1 MHLYLKSIIIILF
14 AFLKLTYSN
23 ISTPVDTS
31 RYQLYHVLK
40 ISAGIGILGF
50 ECIGIPLLDV
60 KNNYGEFPRL
70 RNPFRYIKE
79 KEPYLEDELWHF
91 VGASSFTDINFR
103 IFRDLFFLE
112 DPYLISGLFTIGFW
126 TGMECLDAL
135 SGSGFSLRDEC
146 GNILGTM
153 FSLYTI
159 RHPDFP
165 LRVRI
170 GIKDV
175 SSFKMAL
182 KNVISGSIHHQLG
195 KQYDFMDVEFIY
207 MIPHQ
212 PVYTGIAISRGRD
225 KIDLYGVTA
234 GFDIPTYA
242 NYLTKKKWSEPIEFI
257 SRHFSVSVNLTV
269 WLN

>member
-1 MHLYLKSIIIILF
+1 MTFSDI
-14 AFLKLTYSN
+14 A
-23 ISTPVDTS
+23 PPDDAS
-31 RYQLYHVLK
+31 RYKLYHFLK

-60 KNNYGEFPRL
+60 KYNYGEFPRI
-70 RNPFRYIKE
+70 RNPFRYIEE

-91 VGASSFTDINFR
+91 VGASAFTDINFKV
-103 IFRDLFFLE
+103 FQDLFFIE
-112 DPYLISGLFTIGFW
+112 EPYLITGLFTIGFW
-126 TGMECLDAL
+126 TAMECLDAL

-159 RHPDFP
+159 KNPEFP

-170 GIKDV
+170 GIKDKK
-175 SSFKMAL
+175 SFKTAL
-182 KNVISGSIHHQLG
+182 RKAISGSIHHQLG
-195 KQYDFMDVEFIY
+195 KQYDFMAVEFIY
-207 MIPHQ
+207 MIPRQ
-212 PVYTGIAISRGRD
+212 PVYTGFAVSRGRN
-225 KIDLYGVTA
+225 KINLYGVTA

-242 NYLTKKKWSEPIEFI
+242 NHLTKRRWSEPLEFI
-257 SRHFSVSVNLTV
+257 SRHFSVSLNLTI